1 LGGGIDQDQ
10 LDALFTAALE
20 AGIARIEKDGTF
32 FPLLFEL
39 RVTGSIQNVAV
50 LESGPIDGRQTVL
63 DRFAEVLRSRI
74 AEGLV
79 AAAAIVVHRHAEDM
93 VEVQLR
99 AANYSANVF
108 APYGLATSGFLAR
121 KRQLSLGAFVV
132 RPARNEVF

>member
-1 LGGGIDQDQ
+1 MGRGIDQDQ

-20 AGIARIEKDGTF
+20 AAVARIEKDGTF

-50 LESGPIDGRQTVL
+50 LESGAIDGQQTVL

-79 AAAAIVVHRHAEDM
+79 AAAAIVVHRQTEDM

-108 APYGLATSGFLAR
+108 APYGLETSGFLAR

-132 RPARNEVF
+132 RPAPNEIF